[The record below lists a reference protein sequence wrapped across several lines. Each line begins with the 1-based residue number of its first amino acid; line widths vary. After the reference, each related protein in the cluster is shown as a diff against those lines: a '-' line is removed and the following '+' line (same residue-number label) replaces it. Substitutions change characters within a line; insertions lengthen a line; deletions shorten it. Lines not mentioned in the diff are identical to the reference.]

1 MVKLFISS
9 VQREFEAER
18 REIAAYI
25 RQDAVM
31 GRFFE
36 PFLFEELP
44 AKDVSAQQA
53 YLTEVAETDVYLGL
67 FGVDYGYEDAE
78 GVSPFGLFVWRFH
91 VVLVSH
97 PQRRAVA
104 HDMDVRAAGEGE
116 KARALRTELAG
127 LRLDLD
133 AWLEDELQVRRARE
147 RRDDPRRR
155 HFVHDEPRDAGRERG
170 LERRGGIGGVE
181 PPPRGARLGASS
193 CADLRHEVGTF
204 TG

>member
-1 MVKLFISS
+1 MVA
-9 VQREFEAER
+9 VAEHVADHHVHV
-18 REIAAYI
+18 AAHGAAAAEV
-25 RQDAVM
+25 DAVAA
-31 GRFFE
+31 GVRE
-36 PFLFEELP
+36 REALDEH
-44 AKDVSAQQA
+44 
-53 YLTEVAETDVYLGL
+53 VAAAA
-67 FGVDYGYEDAE
+67 DAE
-78 GVSPFGLFVWRFH
+78 GVSPFGLLVWRFH

-133 AWLEDELQVRRARE
+133 ARLEDELQVRRTRE

-170 LERRGGIGGVE
+170 LEWRGGIGGVE
-181 PPPRGARLGASS
+181 PPPRGARLGAGTG
-193 CADLRHEVGTF
+193 ADLRHEVGT
-204 TG
+204 GIGGCHEDANDGAQ